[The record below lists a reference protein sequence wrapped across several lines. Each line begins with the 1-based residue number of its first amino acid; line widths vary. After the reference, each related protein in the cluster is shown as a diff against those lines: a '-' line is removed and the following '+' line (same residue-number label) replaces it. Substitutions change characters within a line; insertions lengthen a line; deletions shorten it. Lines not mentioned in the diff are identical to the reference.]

1 MVRTT
6 ARNIHAL
13 LVLDICDDWTI
24 EVDCHDEAGDPL
36 ELLGAQSIEWKLTAA
51 DGSQVALLSLAGG
64 DIIVKPGRPR
74 GNPEQMHRAS
84 CPCAHRGAGTGRV
97 HRSAA
102 RQDVRGH
109 HDDAEHRAHRGE
121 GGVAAPF
128 GARAFAGPGKRHD

>member
-36 ELLGAQSIEWKLTAA
+36 ELLGTEHRVEAHRGGRLS
-51 DGSQVALLSLAGG
+51 GRVAIAGRRRHHREAR
-64 DIIVKPGRPR
+64 GRPR